1 VSEPIALPAGW
12 APDVESLGPSWEALP
27 PDVQQRA
34 LQIAVHTLWALSGRR
49 FGTRTVTL
57 APYLRP
63 ARRSWVDSGR
73 PAGIA
78 VNAAAGY
85 AVGGACGGSVA
96 RILQLPGPVV
106 SVEQVLLDGE
116 PFTDWVLDPDG
127 TLVRTDG
134 SAWPVGQD
142 VYAPRWIVRYVKG
155 EAVPYAGNV
164 AVARYALELAK
175 AMTTPATCKL
185 PTKTR
190 DIVRQGVAVTLSDPK
205 ELAENGWTGMP
216 SVDAWLRTVNPSGQA
231 ENASLVAPAPARF
244 RHRVLA

>member
-164 AVARYALELAK
+164 AVARYAL
-175 AMTTPATCKL
+175 
-185 PTKTR
+185 
-190 DIVRQGVAVTLSDPK
+190 TLSDPK